1 MTLRELGDWL
11 SDEFG
16 SVAEWFESGACAL
29 TFGKTCG
36 QELGWLDL
44 TLGQALFTIV
54 VVPYTFIMVICCVVI
69 IASYRE
75 W

>member
-1 MTLRELGDWL
+1 MTLRELGGWL

-44 TLGQALFTIV
+44 TLGQAIFT
-54 VVPYTFIMVICCVVI
+54 VVI
-69 IASYRE
+69 VWLTVLGGLDKR
-75 W
+75 